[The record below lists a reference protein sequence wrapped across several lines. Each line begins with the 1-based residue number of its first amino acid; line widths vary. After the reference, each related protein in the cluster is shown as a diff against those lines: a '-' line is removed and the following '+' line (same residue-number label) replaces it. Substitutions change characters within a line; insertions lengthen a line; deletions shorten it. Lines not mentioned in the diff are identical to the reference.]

1 MAFLIN
7 VGTGGR
13 IRETKSGHGSRG
25 YHIYRRGS
33 KVYCEW
39 AGINVVSRQYYWR
52 GKTQRMVY
60 SFRSVSSAELF
71 RRQRLRE
78 LQTAFEGHVKL
89 PKGVK
94 IHPKSR

>member
-1 MAFLIN
+1 MAYLIN

-39 AGINVVSRQYYWR
+39 AGINVVSRRYYWR
-52 GKTQRMVY
+52 GKTQILVY
-60 SFRSVSSAELF
+60 AFRTVSRAESF
-71 RRQRLRE
+71 RRQRLHE
-78 LQTAFEGHVKL
+78 LQGAFEGHIKL
-89 PKGVK
+89 PPGAK
-94 IHPKSR
+94 ICAKPR